1 MSESWEISGEY
12 MEACSCEFL
21 CPCITRNATTPATN
35 DFCRVAMTFA
45 ISEGHFG
52 DTPLAGVTFSAVAE
66 SPAIM
71 ADGDWKL
78 GLIIDESATDAQAEA
93 VAAIA
98 SGAAGGP
105 MAAFGELVSEFRGV
119 ERAPIGFE
127 VDDLDRRVSVP
138 GLLEQAVSGVPSVAA
153 EGACIAVDNTFH
165 PANARLNLA
174 TAARNMMK
182 VFGIEWHDDGGSN
195 NGHFAPF
202 HWRS

>member
-1 MSESWEISGEY
+1 MSETWEISGEY

-21 CPCITRNATTPATN
+21 CPCITKNATTPATN

-45 ISEGHFG
+45 IEQGHYG
-52 DTPLAGVTFSAVAE
+52 DTPLDGVSFAAVAE

-78 GLIIDESATDAQAEA
+78 GLIVDEAATEAQVEA
-93 VAAIA
+93 VTAIA

-105 MAAFGELVSEFRGV
+105 MVAFGALVSEFRGI
-119 ERAPIGFE
+119 ERAPIDFE
-127 VDDLDRRVSVP
+127 VSGLERRVSVP
-138 GLLEQAVSGVPSVAA
+138 GLLEQAVSGVPSAVA
-153 EGACIAVDNTFH
+153 EGDCIVVDNTFH

-174 TAARNMMK
+174 GAVRNMMK
-182 VFGIEWHDDGGSN
+182 VFGIEWHDDSGGN

-202 HWRS
+202 HWQG